1 MPRASY
7 VFDPVS
13 GEIIDRD
20 EYYARQPAPKRSRL
34 SAPMLIPDGIEIKS
48 MVDGKVYTSK
58 AALRQSYRANGYAE
72 VGNEPMKPAP
82 RAKPDRKG
90 ISDAVGRAFNRAG
103 ISL

>member
-7 VFDPVS
+7 VFDPQT
-13 GEIIDRD
+13 GEVIDRD
-20 EYYARQPAPKRSRL
+20 EYYARQPAPKRSHL
-34 SAPMLIPDGIEIKS
+34 AIPFVIGDSVEVKS

-58 AALRQSYRANGYAE
+58 AALRQSYRASGYVE
-72 VGNEPMKPAP
+72 VGNEPLKPP
-82 RAKPDRKG
+82 PKPKPDRKG